1 MDALWTAN
9 PGLADAAR
17 WRLSRS
23 PARAGL
29 SAGEIVALID
39 LGIIAALLTCLPLA
53 GLRIPG
59 HAILRGALPMILGIS
74 LVPRRSSGSIMSLA
88 AAATFVFMQGLG
100 PGAPNVAAWAGLLC
114 LGPAA
119 DFALAGAKPGW
130 TLYARCALAGL
141 AANLVSFAIR
151 LATGPKFV
159 ALATAATGGRTWAP
173 GSGMGGGRGMGGGGG
188 MGGGRGL
195 GLPVENFWLPALVSF
210 AVCGAVAGLVCA
222 AIWFRIRPRQD
233 GSAAP

>member
-9 PGLADAAR
+9 LGLADAAR

-23 PARAGL
+23 PARGGSL
-29 SAGEIVALID
+29 STAEIVALVD

-88 AAATFVFMQGLG
+88 AAATLLFMEALG
-100 PGAPNVAAWAGLLC
+100 PGAPNLAAWVGLVC

-119 DFALAGAKPGW
+119 DAALAGAKPGW
-130 TLYARCALAGL
+130 VLYGRCALAGL
-141 AANLVSFAIR
+141 VANLVSFAVR
-151 LATGPKFV
+151 MATGPKFV
-159 ALATAATGGRTWAP
+159 ALAAATGARTWAP
-173 GSGMGGGRGMGGGGG
+173 GSG

-210 AVCGAVAGLVCA
+210 ALCGAFAGLVCA
-222 AIWFRIRPRQD
+222 AIWFRTRPRLD
-233 GSAAP
+233 GSARP